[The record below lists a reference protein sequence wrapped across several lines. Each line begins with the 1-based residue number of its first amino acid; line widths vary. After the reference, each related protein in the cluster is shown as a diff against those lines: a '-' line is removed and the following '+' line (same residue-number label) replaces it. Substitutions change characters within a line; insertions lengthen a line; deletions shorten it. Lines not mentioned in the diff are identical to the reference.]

1 MPRHVRWQFKLEA
14 SQVLKVM
21 VCPVDGRLRWETF
34 YARMDESGYVT
45 VPKLI
50 QKLLLKIAPNQQSL
64 TREAVPVRLEPA

>member
-1 MPRHVRWQFKLEA
+1 M
-14 SQVLKVM
+14 S
-21 VCPVDGRLRWETF
+21 WETF